1 MYPTMTWHYETS
13 EQMRNVRDELRSAGL
28 PMENLYV
35 DDDLRQVKVTA
46 PDSIRS
52 GALAILERHGL
63 QRLT

>member
-52 GALAILERHGL
+52 GALTILERHGL
-63 QRLT
+63 QRLS

>member
-13 EQMRNVRDELRSAGL
+13 EQMRNVRDELRAAGM

-63 QRLT
+63 QRLS

>member
-63 QRLT
+63 QRLS

>member
-63 QRLT
+63 QRVS

>member
-35 DDDLRQVKVTA
+35 DDDLRQVKLTA

-63 QRLT
+63 QRLS